1 MVSSLMMVMRKATT
15 LATNTPVMSLSFQ
28 MDLAS
33 LYMAMDA
40 DAYPMLVKGVVS
52 EDGMGQQVRF
62 TSLSVSI
69 SPIETVCIYVCMIYV
84 DRSSLL
90 VVNEICGS
98 KIFPMH
104 IQTMI
109 FQIDLF
115 VYIYLLCSCLH
126 IYIHDYLCWREI

>member
-52 EDGMGQQVRF
+52 EDGMGLQVRF

-69 SPIETVCIYVCMIYV
+69 SPIATVCIYV
-84 DRSSLL
+84 
-90 VVNEICGS
+90 
-98 KIFPMH
+98 
-104 IQTMI
+104 
-109 FQIDLF
+109 
-115 VYIYLLCSCLH
+115 
-126 IYIHDYLCWREI
+126 